1 MRQNISGA
9 FFATFFLATR
19 ARSTVLVSTA
29 SARVFVILE
38 FDSLSS
44 QEESQ
49 EETGLGLNL
58 VNFRKY
64 LVLAGVTVFA
74 AAGDSMLSHG
84 MKQTGSI
91 SVHHLQ
97 GVIFAVLNPWVAIG
111 ILLLLAFFATYMTAL
126 SWADLTYV
134 LPATSLGYVLL
145 ALVAR
150 FVLHEHVSPLRWLGI
165 ALITGGVGFVAGGP
179 ELTHHPHT
187 TAPADETCA
196 VAAAVEAPPFDAAQ
210 GKLLAKDARNG
221 APQVGMTGKL

>member
-1 MRQNISGA
+1 
-9 FFATFFLATR
+9 
-19 ARSTVLVSTA
+19 
-29 SARVFVILE
+29 
-38 FDSLSS
+38 
-44 QEESQ
+44 
-49 EETGLGLNL
+49 

-84 MKQTGSI
+84 MKQIGSI

-165 ALITGGVGFVAGGP
+165 VLITGGVGFVAGGP
-179 ELTHHPHT
+179 SLTEHQPAHSSAEPSEL
-187 TAPADETCA
+187 ADEGLVMADATK
-196 VAAAVEAPPFDAAQ
+196 APPFDSAQ

-221 APQVGMTGKL
+221 APHVGVTGKL